1 MEVKT
6 LNEIRIQGFEV
17 LVKNLGPADAIRF
30 IQSHSHGSGDYTK
43 ERKTWLEADLDAVVA
58 GILERRKK
66 EDSTGVLRAPPLPE
80 EEGIVQASGLTTPG
94 FAQG

>member
-30 IQSHSHGSGDYTK
+30 IQSYTHGSGDYTK
-43 ERKTWLEADLDAVVA
+43 ERKTWLEKDFDTVVA
-58 GILERRKK
+58 GIMEHRKTK
-66 EDSTGVLRAPPLPE
+66 SRL
-80 EEGIVQASGLTTPG
+80 
-94 FAQG
+94 